1 MKKKIIFL
9 ESLLKEGGGHHM
21 DNLIETTL
29 YFKRNNEIQWL
40 LNKDFKNKGLFM
52 PENISINSLVPNN
65 EINFFYCLLS
75 KVKFFFIFS
84 FYFFQNKKLIHFLKA
99 LYKNYFILPDYFN
112 LDIYSFF
119 NNQKFGPKDLIII
132 QSCRPKD
139 VELIFFLSNLFEK
152 MPKIFLRIL
161 YPPKK
166 KIIKDFYYYTKQL
179 IKKRYQL
186 KIFTEVSSVKKYI
199 KDRLNYEVTNFTQ
212 IYTFYTRKNP
222 ETFTLGFLGETRNDK
237 GFNKLPEFI
246 KILSEKSINF
256 NFIIQFS
263 KKIYPD
269 TENTKNE
276 ILNIAKTNPKI
287 KILDGYIDFWDYRNY
302 LQKINIMPLLYDAD
316 KLNFV
321 GSGLFYSCITHEIP
335 IIIPRNA
342 HLLKEYLNYRS
353 YEEAN
358 STKEYA
364 YSVLKIMNNY
374 KFYLNEC
381 KKFSNSYKKDINNDP
396 LVLEIEKV

>member
-1 MKKKIIFL
+1 
-9 ESLLKEGGGHHM
+9 
-21 DNLIETTL
+21 
-29 YFKRNNEIQWL
+29 
-40 LNKDFKNKGLFM
+40 
-52 PENISINSLVPNN
+52 
-65 EINFFYCLLS
+65 
-75 KVKFFFIFS
+75 
-84 FYFFQNKKLIHFLKA
+84 
-99 LYKNYFILPDYFN
+99 
-112 LDIYSFF
+112 
-119 NNQKFGPKDLIII
+119 
-132 QSCRPKD
+132 
-139 VELIFFLSNLFEK
+139 

-179 IKKRYQL
+179 IKKKYQL

-199 KDRLNYEVTNFTQ
+199 KDRLNYEVMNFTQ

-358 STKEYA
+358 STKRICLF
-364 YSVLKIMNNY
+364 SFKNY
-374 KFYLNEC
+374 E
-381 KKFSNSYKKDINNDP
+381 
-396 LVLEIEKV
+396 